1 MKKFSLLLIILLCPI
16 VLFGCTLGSSKIEDY
31 MSELTKVFFKGTD
44 VDHPNIRA
52 SISVGTRETPY
63 KIDGIHQKTC
73 DFSLISINFNE
84 IFDEETIKASI
95 TINEESKE
103 IELYYNPINS
113 SYMND
118 LGYALNDTDTITLIY
133 NDYNITFTNITKDFK
148 VDYKKAIEHAKDP
161 KEALPARYLYAGL
174 CEGQGKLNEAID
186 EYLKISDY
194 DDNNPVVF
202 LKLAELYEKTEGLT
216 AAIQTLERGRKDRVF

>member
-31 MSELTKVFFKGTD
+31 MSELTKVYFKGTD
-44 VDHPNIRA
+44 VNHPNIRA

-84 IFDEETIKASI
+84 NFDEETIKASI

-148 VDYKKAIEHAKDP
+148 VDYKKAIEVASEKLKAEIEP
-161 KEALPARYLYAGL
+161 LWNNGNFMGECYLEIL
-174 CEGQGKLNEAID
+174 TLQEGNFDQLFWYFRVVTQDNQTYKIVISTADENET
-186 EYLKISDY
+186 L
-194 DDNNPVVF
+194 
-202 LKLAELYEKTEGLT
+202 TE
-216 AAIQTLERGRKDRVF
+216 IN

>member
-31 MSELTKVFFKGTD
+31 MSELTKVYFKGTD
-44 VDHPNIRA
+44 VNHPNIRA

-148 VDYKKAIEHAKDP
+148 VDYKKAIEVASEKLKAEIEP
-161 KEALPARYLYAGL
+161 LWNNGNFMGECYLEIL
-174 CEGQGKLNEAID
+174 TLQEGNFDQLFWYFRVVTQDNQTYKIVISTADENE
-186 EYLKISDY
+186 
-194 DDNNPVVF
+194 
-202 LKLAELYEKTEGLT
+202 TLT
-216 AAIQTLERGRKDRVF
+216 DIN

>member
-31 MSELTKVFFKGTD
+31 MSELTKVYFKGTD
-44 VDHPNIRA
+44 VEHPNIRA

-148 VDYKKAIEHAKDP
+148 VDYKKAIEVASEKLKAEIEP
-161 KEALPARYLYAGL
+161 LWNNGNFMGECYLEIL
-174 CEGQGKLNEAID
+174 TLQEGNFDQLFWYFRVVTQDNQTYKIVISTADENET
-186 EYLKISDY
+186 L
-194 DDNNPVVF
+194 
-202 LKLAELYEKTEGLT
+202 TE
-216 AAIQTLERGRKDRVF
+216 IN

>member
-31 MSELTKVFFKGTD
+31 MSELTKVYFKGTD

-95 TINEESKE
+95 TINEEIKE
-103 IELYYNPINS
+103 LELYYNPINS

-148 VDYKKAIEHAKDP
+148 VDYKKAIEVASEKLKAEIEP
-161 KEALPARYLYAGL
+161 LWNNGNFMGECYLEIL
-174 CEGQGKLNEAID
+174 TLQEGNFDQLFWYFRVVTQDKQTYKIVISTADENE
-186 EYLKISDY
+186 
-194 DDNNPVVF
+194 
-202 LKLAELYEKTEGLT
+202 TLT
-216 AAIQTLERGRKDRVF
+216 DIN

>member
-31 MSELTKVFFKGTD
+31 MSELTKVYFKGTD
-44 VDHPNIRA
+44 VEHPNIRA

-84 IFDEETIKASI
+84 NFDEETIKASI

-148 VDYKKAIEHAKDP
+148 VDYKKAIEVASEKLKAEIEP
-161 KEALPARYLYAGL
+161 LWNNGNFMGECYLEIL
-174 CEGQGKLNEAID
+174 TLQEGNFDQLFWYFRVVTQDNQTYKIVISTADENE
-186 EYLKISDY
+186 
-194 DDNNPVVF
+194 
-202 LKLAELYEKTEGLT
+202 TLT
-216 AAIQTLERGRKDRVF
+216 DIN

>member
-31 MSELTKVFFKGTD
+31 MSELTKVYFKGTD
-44 VDHPNIRA
+44 VNHPNIRA

-84 IFDEETIKASI
+84 NFDEETIKASI

-148 VDYKKAIEHAKDP
+148 VDYKKAIEVASEKLKAEIEP
-161 KEALPARYLYAGL
+161 LWNNGNFMGECYLEIL
-174 CEGQGKLNEAID
+174 TLQEGNFDQLFWYFRVVTQDNQTYKIVISTADENE
-186 EYLKISDY
+186 
-194 DDNNPVVF
+194 
-202 LKLAELYEKTEGLT
+202 TLT
-216 AAIQTLERGRKDRVF
+216 DIN

>member
-31 MSELTKVFFKGTD
+31 MSELTKVYFKGTD
-44 VDHPNIRA
+44 VNHPNIRA

-148 VDYKKAIEHAKDP
+148 VDYKKAIEVASEKLKAEIEP
-161 KEALPARYLYAGL
+161 LWNNGNFMGECYLEIL
-174 CEGQGKLNEAID
+174 TLQEGNFDQLFWYFRVVTQDNQTYKIVISTADENET
-186 EYLKISDY
+186 L
-194 DDNNPVVF
+194 
-202 LKLAELYEKTEGLT
+202 TE
-216 AAIQTLERGRKDRVF
+216 IN

>member
-16 VLFGCTLGSSKIEDY
+16 VLFGCTLGSSKIVDY
-31 MSELTKVFFKGTD
+31 MSELTKVYFKGTD
-44 VDHPNIRA
+44 VNHPNIRA

-148 VDYKKAIEHAKDP
+148 VDYKKAIEVASEKLKAEIEP
-161 KEALPARYLYAGL
+161 LWNNGNFMGECYLEIL
-174 CEGQGKLNEAID
+174 TLQEGNFDQLFWYFRVVTQDNQTYKIVISTADENET
-186 EYLKISDY
+186 L
-194 DDNNPVVF
+194 
-202 LKLAELYEKTEGLT
+202 TE
-216 AAIQTLERGRKDRVF
+216 IN

>member
-31 MSELTKVFFKGTD
+31 MSELTKVYFKGTD
-44 VDHPNIRA
+44 VEHPNIRA

-84 IFDEETIKASI
+84 IFDKETIKASI
-95 TINEESKE
+95 TINEEIKE
-103 IELYYNPINS
+103 LELYYNPINS

-148 VDYKKAIEHAKDP
+148 VDYKKAIEVASEKLKAEIEP
-161 KEALPARYLYAGL
+161 LWNNGNFMGECYLEIL
-174 CEGQGKLNEAID
+174 TLQEGNFDQLFW
-186 EYLKISDY
+186 YFR
-194 DDNNPVVF
+194 VV
-202 LKLAELYEKTEGLT
+202 TQD
-216 AAIQTLERGRKDRVF
+216 IQTYKIVISTADETETLTDIN

>member
-16 VLFGCTLGSSKIEDY
+16 VLFGCTPGSSKIEDY
-31 MSELTKVFFKGTD
+31 MSELTKVYFKGTD
-44 VDHPNIRA
+44 VEHPNIRA

-84 IFDEETIKASI
+84 NFDEETIKASI

-148 VDYKKAIEHAKDP
+148 VDYKKAIEVASEKLKAEIEP
-161 KEALPARYLYAGL
+161 LWNNGNFMGECYLEIL
-174 CEGQGKLNEAID
+174 TLQEGNFDQLFWYFRVVTQDKQTYKIVISTADENE
-186 EYLKISDY
+186 
-194 DDNNPVVF
+194 
-202 LKLAELYEKTEGLT
+202 TLT
-216 AAIQTLERGRKDRVF
+216 DIN

>member
-31 MSELTKVFFKGTD
+31 MSELTKVYFKGTD
-44 VDHPNIRA
+44 VEHPNIRA

-103 IELYYNPINS
+103 LELYYNPINS

-118 LGYALNDTDTITLIY
+118 LGYTLNDTDTITLIY

-148 VDYKKAIEHAKDP
+148 VDYKKAIEVASEKLKAEIEP
-161 KEALPARYLYAGL
+161 LWNNGNFMGECYLEIL
-174 CEGQGKLNEAID
+174 TLQEGNFDQLFW
-186 EYLKISDY
+186 YFR
-194 DDNNPVVF
+194 VV
-202 LKLAELYEKTEGLT
+202 TQD
-216 AAIQTLERGRKDRVF
+216 IQTYKIVISTADETEILTDIN

>member
-31 MSELTKVFFKGTD
+31 MSELTKVYFKGTD

-95 TINEESKE
+95 TINEEIKE
-103 IELYYNPINS
+103 LELYYNPINS

-148 VDYKKAIEHAKDP
+148 VDYKKAIEVASEKLKAEIEP
-161 KEALPARYLYAGL
+161 LWNNGNFMGECYLEIL
-174 CEGQGKLNEAID
+174 TLQEGNFDQLFW
-186 EYLKISDY
+186 YFR
-194 DDNNPVVF
+194 VV
-202 LKLAELYEKTEGLT
+202 TQD
-216 AAIQTLERGRKDRVF
+216 IQTYKIVISTADENETLTDIN

>member
-31 MSELTKVFFKGTD
+31 MSELTKVYFKGTD

-95 TINEESKE
+95 TINEEIKE
-103 IELYYNPINS
+103 LELYYNPINS

-148 VDYKKAIEHAKDP
+148 VDYKKAIEVASEKLKAEIEP
-161 KEALPARYLYAGL
+161 LWNNGNFMGECYLEIL
-174 CEGQGKLNEAID
+174 TLQEGNFDQLFWYFRVVTQDKQTYKIVISTAD
-186 EYLKISDY
+186 E
-194 DDNNPVVF
+194 
-202 LKLAELYEKTEGLT
+202 TETLT
-216 AAIQTLERGRKDRVF
+216 DIN

>member
-31 MSELTKVFFKGTD
+31 MSELTKVYFKGTD
-44 VDHPNIRA
+44 VEHPNIRA

-84 IFDEETIKASI
+84 NFDAETIKASI

-148 VDYKKAIEHAKDP
+148 VDYKKAIEVASEKLKAEIEP
-161 KEALPARYLYAGL
+161 LWNNGNFMGECYL
-174 CEGQGKLNEAID
+174 EI
-186 EYLKISDY
+186 
-194 DDNNPVVF
+194 
-202 LKLAELYEKTEGLT
+202 LKLQEGNFDQLFWYFRVVTQDNQTYKIVISTADEKETLT
-216 AAIQTLERGRKDRVF
+216 DIK